1 MSSEE
6 HKTPVYDD
14 VNTRLLAI
22 VGGVATIL
30 IMVSIFAVQVV
41 YYRYEQ
47 FEFQRKVLANTNDRE
62 LAVIAAQRQR
72 INNAGTGAEEGEKSI
87 PIEQA
92 MASVISE
99 YQSRQEAGDTSE
111 PATPNAPAATEGQAE
126 GKPAAGEEEAG
137 DEEAKAPAEAETPQE
152 TGSESASSQEE

>member
-62 LAVIAAQRQR
+62 LAVIAAQHQR
-72 INNAGTGAEEGEKSI
+72 ISNAGTGAEEGEKSI

-99 YQSRQEAGDTSE
+99 YQSRQEAGDASE
-111 PATPNAPAATEGQAE
+111 PAAPNAPAVSEGQVEA
-126 GKPAAGEEEAG
+126 KPAAGAEEAG
-137 DEEAKAPAEAETPQE
+137 GEEAKAPAEAETPQE
-152 TGSESASSQEE
+152 ADSESASSQEE